1 MQQNVNSL
9 FTFNTV
15 LQIMTYLRTFASF
28 KAKNVSLLLTW
39 FSDKSCGKTNREK
52 ELNNSIK
59 LDTNCA
65 NVKFTF
71 SWLACSISPMEK
83 KQNEHSMRK

>member
-1 MQQNVNSL
+1 MQQNVNSF

-15 LQIMTYLRTFASF
+15 LQIMTYLRTSASF
-28 KAKNVSLLLTW
+28 KAKNVRLLLTW
-39 FSDKSCGKTNREK
+39 FSDKSCGKTNRER
-52 ELNNSIK
+52 ELNNRIK

-71 SWLACSISPMEK
+71 S
-83 KQNEHSMRK
+83 